1 MRFCLQHR
9 AVLLQWGILD
19 IALSLFTVEKSL
31 RWASRVMLINSPL
44 TRLWLAYWFSLQTS
58 LPLQKLSCMIT
69 FLWHR
74 QPQMQICF
82 DWPAFEQ
89 WRSRNISHSTL
100 YPQWHWHIDTA
111 FLILWTSHR
120 VLLLWFVCALQTE
133 EEVSVGGYCQ
143 PRFLPDSGASLAP
156 QQGCTTCCQDN
167 RRPRRAGKQHYQLPA
182 RQPPV
187 WRAEERLHHR

>member
-31 RWASRVMLINSPL
+31 RWASKVMLINSPL

-89 WRSRNISHSTL
+89 RRSCNISHSTL
-100 YPQWHWHIDTA
+100 YPQWHWHSFFNLLNLTLCSASVVCLCPADWRRS
-111 FLILWTSHR
+111 LSRWILPAKVSPQ
-120 VLLLWFVCALQTE
+120 LW
-133 EEVSVGGYCQ
+133 CQ
-143 PRFLPDSGASLAP
+143 PRPSTRLHHLL
-156 QQGCTTCCQDN
+156 T
-167 RRPRRAGKQHYQLPA
+167 
-182 RQPPV
+182 RQPPSSPCRKTTLPTPSDAAPGV
-187 WRAEERLHHR
+187 ASWREATP